1 MKKYGEILKEERLT
15 RKISQTK
22 LSKGI
27 GITQQA
33 ISLYESDKCEP
44 TISICIKIADFYGIS
59 LDELF
64 QHEPKKNW

>member
-1 MKKYGEILKEERLT
+1 MVKYGKILREERIS
-15 RKISQTK
+15 RKISQVI
-22 LSKGI
+22 LSQGI
-27 GITQQA
+27 GVSQSL